1 MVFESQKILPALRD
15 FRQFEQLMK
24 SPFEYIILLE
34 VNIGNLK
41 NVMLEARKYHKK
53 VLVHADLIQGLK
65 NDDYAADYI
74 CNDIKPAGII
84 STRSNMIVKAKAKK
98 IIAIQRTFLLDT
110 IALEKSYQLIE
121 RTKPDFIEVLPGVVP
136 HLIKEVHAKTNI
148 PVIGGGLIRT
158 GEEVEAALAAG
169 ASAVTTSHRE
179 LWDDY
184 SKIWRE
190 KNDTKIYFS
199 TRSRHD

>member
-1 MVFESQKILPALRD
+1 MPFRHQKILPALRN
-15 FRQFEQLMK
+15 FKQFEQLLN

-34 VNIGNLK
+34 AHIGNLK
-41 NVMLEARKYHKK
+41 NIMQEANKYQKK

-65 NDDYAADYI
+65 NDDYAADFI
-74 CNDIKPAGII
+74 CNDIRPAGII
-84 STRSNMIVKAKAKK
+84 STRSNMMTKAKSKK

-136 HLIKEVHAKTNI
+136 HLIKEVHSQTNI

-158 GEEVEAALAAG
+158 VEEVEAALEAG
-169 ASAVTTSHRE
+169 ACAATTSHRE
-179 LWDDY
+179 LWDYY
-184 SKIWRE
+184 STKNLEE
-190 KNDTKIYFS
+190 KK
-199 TRSRHD
+199 